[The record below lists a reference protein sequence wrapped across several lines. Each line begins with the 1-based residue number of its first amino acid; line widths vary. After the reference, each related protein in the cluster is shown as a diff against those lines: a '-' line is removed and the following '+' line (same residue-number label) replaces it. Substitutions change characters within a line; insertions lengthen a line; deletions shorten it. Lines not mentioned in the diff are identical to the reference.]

1 MIPRAVNSLIPEQ
14 SFYSWRMPLSGTRMI
29 PNGGEYG
36 KT

>member
-1 MIPRAVNSLIPEQ
+1 MIPRAVNSLIQEQ
-14 SFYSWRMPLSGTRMI
+14 SSYSWRTRLSGTRMI